1 MLVLTRRVGDAIAIG
16 DNIKVI
22 VVSVSGKQVRLGI
35 EADKSTIIHRQ
46 EIYEKIKREAAAD
59 AETHSLPIAAAP
71 IFEAESAPKLSEK
84 KTVIIRKN
92 QGGLKTPKAT
102 DLN

>member
-35 EADKSTIIHRQ
+35 EADRSTIIHRE
-46 EIYEKIKREAAAD
+46 EIYQKIKKEAAE
-59 AETHSLPIAAAP
+59 AEGHSLPIAAP
-71 IFEAESAPKLSEK
+71 IFETESAPKLSEK

-92 QGGLKTPKAT
+92 QSGLKIPKAT

>member
-35 EADKSTIIHRQ
+35 EADRSTIIHRE
-46 EIYEKIKREAAAD
+46 EIYQKIKKEAAE
-59 AETHSLPIAAAP
+59 AETGGITIAP
-71 IFEAESAPKLSEK
+71 PVFETESGPKLPEK

-92 QGGLKTPKAT
+92 QVGTKPTKPT

>member
-1 MLVLTRRVGDAIAIG
+1 MLVLTRRIGDVIAIG

-35 EADKSTIIHRQ
+35 EADRSTTIHRE
-46 EIYEKIKREAAAD
+46 EIYQKIKKEAAD
-59 AETHSLPIAAAP
+59 AETPGHSLST
-71 IFEAESAPKLSEK
+71 ESSVVTKSVMPEK

-92 QGGLKTPKAT
+92 SLNIVKTS
-102 DLN
+102 DVN

>member
-1 MLVLTRRVGDAIAIG
+1 MLVLTRRVGDVVAIG

-35 EADKSTIIHRQ
+35 EADRSTTIHRE
-46 EIYEKIKREAAAD
+46 EIYQKIKKEAAL
-59 AETHSLPIAAAP
+59 ETEPVRLAMETPENITPLP
-71 IFEAESAPKLSEK
+71 EK

-92 QGGLKTPKAT
+92 QFKTS
-102 DLN
+102 NVN

>member
-35 EADKSTIIHRQ
+35 EADRSTIIHRE
-46 EIYEKIKREAAAD
+46 EIYQKIKKEAAE
-59 AETHSLPIAAAP
+59 AETAGIPIAAPVFDTDSA
-71 IFEAESAPKLSEK
+71 APKLPEK

-92 QGGLKTPKAT
+92 PSISKAPKPS